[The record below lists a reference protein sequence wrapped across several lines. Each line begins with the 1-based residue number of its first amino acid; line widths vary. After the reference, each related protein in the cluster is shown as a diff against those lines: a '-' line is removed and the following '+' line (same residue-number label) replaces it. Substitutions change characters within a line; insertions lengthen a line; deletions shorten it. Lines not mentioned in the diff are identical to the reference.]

1 MKLTKYYDK
10 YKCCIFTMC
19 EAATVSIFFLEF
31 FSLYSISLKN
41 TICTYSSA
49 YPGGRGREGQLADV
63 ASRWI
68 FYRFYY
74 GERCKELFKLSPAA
88 SFGLHHQLDVCSPQ
102 LCAYLETLP
111 SLKEL
116 WNELL
121 PAVFPDQYDLQ
132 TFKKRTYSFLKGQQ
146 CICGRNSRCH
156 TQPWAAETAY
166 HQACFSS

>member
-1 MKLTKYYDK
+1 M
-10 YKCCIFTMC
+10 
-19 EAATVSIFFLEF
+19 
-31 FSLYSISLKN
+31 
-41 TICTYSSA
+41 
-49 YPGGRGREGQLADV
+49 
-63 ASRWI
+63 ASRCI

-132 TFKKRTYSFLKGQQ
+132 TFKKRTYSFFKRPAMHL
-146 CICGRNSRCH
+146 
-156 TQPWAAETAY
+156 WAQFEMPYATVGGGNRLPPGDQSARL
-166 HQACFSS
+166 CFSL